1 MEFNLFGKV
10 VKIQSSKLNQQ
21 TQRADAW
28 NTEIIQV
35 TSGFYNNISA
45 KIASEISKL
54 NFQHVKYKKVAGGA
68 DTLSSLDGSDI
79 DEALNWSPKGY
90 SNSVEFWTTV
100 TKRLLTTIKVN
111 IKIITNSDGTI
122 KDLKLLDGDETVND
136 NETINLVSPFF
147 INQNTSILDSTLSS
161 IATKLQQGR
170 MRGMLK
176 VNALIDETDD
186 DFKEKAL
193 KTITTMQEVSN
204 YNGLGVM
211 DGKSEIVE
219 FKNSY
224 SVLNDEEIKLIK
236 EELLSSY
243 FMSESI
249 LTGKASQE
257 EQILFYNSTIIPLL
271 NQLEKELSYKL
282 ISQSKRRNIQGNL
295 YYERIIVD
303 NQLFKFAS
311 LKDLIDLYHENTQAP
326 FLTVNEFKTL
336 AGLEPSEG
344 GDVYL
349 TNANSMMIENYSD
362 LKGLPNDD
370 NSDGKDA

>member
-28 NTEIIQV
+28 NTEIIQA

-122 KDLKLLDGDETVND
+122 KDLKLLDGDETVNE

-211 DGKSEIVE
+211 DNKAEVFE

-282 ISQSKRRNIQGNL
+282 ISQSKRRNIQNNL

-311 LKDLIDLYHENTQAP
+311 LKDLVDLYHENTQAP

>member
-28 NTEIIQV
+28 NTEIIQA

-122 KDLKLLDGDETVND
+122 KDLKLLDGDETVNE

-211 DGKSEIVE
+211 DNKAEVFE

-271 NQLEKELSYKL
+271 YQLEKELSYKL
-282 ISQSKRRNIQGNL
+282 ISQSKRRNIQNNL

-311 LKDLIDLYHENTQAP
+311 LKDLVDLYHENTQAP